1 MRGKRLKVLMIVAAA
16 AVCAIGLL
24 FLRHIRDRHDAA
36 EREIGYQTVQGQY
49 AIELKPGAT
58 RDNVERHLQTKGKTF
73 RQMCCVA
80 ILKSQYVSFDR
91 AGYDDLVKI
100 AEESAPFFCRENNV
114 YIAFEF
120 NPKSED
126 EVSHTNSSDI
136 LKRVSVFHQLE
147 GCM

>member
-1 MRGKRLKVLMIVAAA
+1 MIVAAA
-16 AVCAIGLL
+16 VVCAIGLWSV
-24 FLRHIRDRHDAA
+24 RHVRSRHDAA
-36 EREIGYQTVQGQY
+36 KREIGDQAIRNQY
-49 AIELKPGAT
+49 AGELKPGAT
-58 RDNVERHLQTKGKTF
+58 RENVEGYLQTNGKAF
-73 RQMCCVA
+73 RRMCCVA
-80 ILKSQYVSFDR
+80 NFKGQYVSFDR

-100 AEESAPFFCRENNV
+100 AVESAPFACRENNV

-120 NPKSED
+120 NPKSEG